1 LISTKKKGDRRNL
14 SVTQFCSVF
23 QQLLKL
29 FPRSEF
35 DGLVNKHSAERH
47 ARGFSSWDQ
56 FVAMEFCQLGRA
68 QSLREICDG
77 LASMEG
83 KTRHL
88 GIDTPKRSTLAYAN
102 EHRPWQLFESVF
114 NSLLGRVRSSL
125 NLGHRFRFKNPLV
138 SMDASVIDLCLTTFD
153 WASYKRRKGAVK
165 LHMLLDHVG
174 LLPVFCVITDGKV
187 HEINIAR
194 GLSFAPGTIVVFDR
208 GYVDYD
214 WFRHLTNEKVWFVTR
229 LRDNAQ
235 FQVVEELATTR
246 PHVISDQVIELKKAS
261 KYGFEPLRL
270 RRVVIQLP
278 GQEAMEFF
286 TNNFRL
292 AAATI
297 AEIYRDRWQIESFFK
312 TIKQNLR
319 IKTFVG
325 TSANAV
331 RTQIWSA
338 MIAILILKFLQLS
351 SSRNWSLSHLV
362 ALVRMHLFSYHDLW
376 KWLDDPFESPPSPP
390 IPQLTLQFG

>member
-1 LISTKKKGDRRNL
+1 
-14 SVTQFCSVF
+14 VTQFCSVF

-35 DGLVNKHSAERH
+35 DGLVSKHSAERH

-114 NSLLGRVRSSL
+114 NNLLGRVRSSL
-125 NLGHRFRFKNPLV
+125 NLGHRFRFKNPLI
-138 SMDASVIDLCLTTFD
+138 SMDASVIDLCLNTFD

-174 LLPVFCVITDGKV
+174 LLPAFCVITDGKV

-214 WFRHLTNEKVWFVTR
+214 WFRRLSNEKVWFVTR

-235 FQVVEELATTR
+235 FRVVEELPTTR
-246 PHVISDQVIELKKAS
+246 SHVISDQVIELEKDT

-270 RRVVIQLP
+270 RRVVIQAP
-278 GQEAMEFF
+278 NETMEFF

-297 AEIYRDRWQIESFFK
+297 AEIYRDRWQIEAFFK

-338 MIAILILKFLQLS
+338 LIAILILKFLQLS

-376 KWLDDPFESPPSPP
+376 KWLDEPFHGSPPVPA
-390 IPQLTLQFG
+390 PQLSLQFG

>member
-1 LISTKKKGDRRNL
+1 VS
-14 SVTQFCSVF
+14 QFCSVY
-23 QQLLKL
+23 QQILKL

-35 DGLVNKHSAERH
+35 DELVRKHSAERH

-56 FVAMEFCQLGRA
+56 HVAMLFSQLGRA

-88 GIDTPKRSTLAYAN
+88 GIQAPKRSTLAYAN
-102 EHRPWQLFESVF
+102 EHRPWQLFESLF
-114 NSLLGRVRSSL
+114 HNLLGHVSSSL
-125 NLGHRFRFKNPLV
+125 NLGHRFRFKNPLL
-138 SMDASVIDLCLTTFD
+138 SMDASVIDLCLASFD

-165 LHMLLDHVG
+165 LHMLLDHAG
-174 LLPVFCVITDGKV
+174 LLPAFCVITDGKV

-194 GLSFAPGTIVVFDR
+194 ELKFAPGTIVVFDR
-208 GYVDYD
+208 GYVDYE
-214 WFRHLTNEKVWFVTR
+214 WFRQLSNEKVWFVTR

-235 FQVVEELATTR
+235 YRVIEALPLNR
-246 PHVISDQVIELKKAS
+246 PHILSDQVIELEKAPA
-261 KYGFEPLRL
+261 YRFEPLRL
-270 RRVVIQLP
+270 RRVVIQLED
-278 GQEAMEFF
+278 GTTMEFF
-286 TNNFRL
+286 TNNFQL
-292 AAATI
+292 AASTI

-338 MIAILILKFLQLS
+338 LIAILILKFLQLS
-351 SSRNWSLSHLV
+351 ARRSWSLSHLV
-362 ALVRMHLFSYHDLW
+362 ALLRMHLFSYRDLW
-376 KWLDDPFESPPSPP
+376 AWLEDPFASPP
-390 IPQLTLQFG
+390 QLPTSQLALQLG

>member
-1 LISTKKKGDRRNL
+1 MS
-14 SVTQFCSVF
+14 QFCSVY

-35 DGLVNKHSAERH
+35 DGLVRKHSAERH

-56 FVAMEFCQLGRA
+56 HVAMLFCQLGRA

-88 GIDTPKRSTLAYAN
+88 GIEPAKRSTLAYAN
-102 EHRPWQLFESVF
+102 EHRPWQLYESVF
-114 NSLLGRVRSSL
+114 AGLLAHVRGSL
-125 NLGHRFRFKNPLV
+125 NLGHRFKFKNPLL
-138 SMDASVIDLCLTTFD
+138 SMDASVIDLCLASFD

-165 LHMLLDHVG
+165 LHMLLDHAG
-174 LLPVFCVITDGKV
+174 LLPKFCILTEGKV

-194 GLSFAPGTIVVFDR
+194 ELRFTAGTIVVFDR
-208 GYVDYD
+208 GYVDYE
-214 WFRHLTNEKVWFVTR
+214 WFRQLTNDKVWFVTR

-235 FQVVEELATTR
+235 YRVVDELPLTR
-246 PHVISDQVIELKKAS
+246 PHILSDQMIELEKS
-261 KYGFEPLRL
+261 REYNFEPLRL
-270 RRVVIQLP
+270 RRVEIQL
-278 GQEAMEFF
+278 EDRTMEFF

-331 RTQIWSA
+331 RTQLWSA
-338 MIAILILKFLQLS
+338 LIAILILKFLQLS
-351 SSRNWSLSHLV
+351 ARRNWSMSHLV
-362 ALVRMHLFSYHDLW
+362 ALIRMHLFSYRDLW
-376 KWLDDPFESPPSPP
+376 KWLDHPFESPPELPT
-390 IPQLTLQFG
+390 PQLALQLG

>member
-1 LISTKKKGDRRNL
+1 MN
-14 SVTQFCSVF
+14 QFCSVF

-29 FPRSEF
+29 FPRTEF
-35 DGLVNKHSAERH
+35 DALVAKHSAERH

-56 FVAMEFCQLGRA
+56 YVAMLFCQLGRA

-88 GIDTPKRSTLAYAN
+88 GIEAPKRSTLAYAN
-102 EHRPWQLFESVF
+102 GHRPWQLFESVF
-114 NSLLGRVRSSL
+114 NGLLGRVRSGL
-125 NLGHRFRFKNPLV
+125 NLGHRFRFKNPLL
-138 SMDASVIDLCLTTFD
+138 SMDASVIELCLASFD
-153 WASYKRRKGAVK
+153 WAAYKRRKGAVK

-174 LLPVFCVITDGKV
+174 LLPAFCLITEGKV

-208 GYVDYD
+208 GYVDYE
-214 WFRHLTNEKVWFVTR
+214 WFGRLSNEKVWFVTR
-229 LRDNAQ
+229 LRDNARYR
-235 FQVVEELATTR
+235 VVEQLPITR
-246 PHVISDQVIELKKAS
+246 SHILSDDLIELEKAPA
-261 KYGFEPLRL
+261 YAFEPLRL
-270 RRVVIQLP
+270 RRVVIQLEE
-278 GQEAMEFF
+278 GTSMQFF
-286 TNNFRL
+286 TNNFGL

-297 AEIYRDRWQIESFFK
+297 AEIYRDRWEIESFFK

-338 MIAILILKFLQLS
+338 LIAILILKFLQLS
-351 SSRNWSLSHLV
+351 SRRNWSLSHLV
-362 ALVRMHLFSYHDLW
+362 ALIRMHLFSYRDLW
-376 KWLDDPFESPPSPP
+376 KWLEDPFDTPPPLPP
-390 IPQLTLQFG
+390 DQLALQLG

>member
-1 LISTKKKGDRRNL
+1 
-14 SVTQFCSVF
+14 VTQFCSVF

-35 DGLVNKHSAERH
+35 DGLVRKHSAERH

-114 NSLLGRVRSSL
+114 NNLLGRVRSSL
-125 NLGHRFRFKNPLV
+125 NLGHRFRFKNPLI
-138 SMDASVIDLCLTTFD
+138 SMDASVIDLCLNTFD

-174 LLPVFCVITDGKV
+174 LLPAFCVITDGKV

-214 WFRHLTNEKVWFVTR
+214 WFRRLSNEKVWFVTR

-235 FQVVEELATTR
+235 FRVVEELPTTR
-246 PHVISDQVIELKKAS
+246 SHVISDQVIELEKDP

-270 RRVVIQLP
+270 RRVVIQAP
-278 GQEAMEFF
+278 NETMEFF

-297 AEIYRDRWQIESFFK
+297 AEIYRDRWQIEAFFK

-338 MIAILILKFLQLS
+338 LIAILILKFLQLS
-351 SSRNWSLSHLV
+351 SSRSWSLSHLV

-376 KWLDDPFESPPSPP
+376 KWLDEPFHSSPRVPA
-390 IPQLTLQFG
+390 PQLSLQFG

>member
-1 LISTKKKGDRRNL
+1 M
-14 SVTQFCSVF
+14 TQFCSVF

-35 DGLVNKHSAERH
+35 DGLVKKHSAERH

-114 NSLLGRVRSSL
+114 NNLLGRVRSSL
-125 NLGHRFRFKNPLV
+125 NLGHRFRFKNPLM
-138 SMDASVIDLCLTTFD
+138 SMDASVIDLCLNTFD
-153 WASYKRRKGAVK
+153 WASYKRRKGAIK

-229 LRDNAQ
+229 LRENAQ
-235 FQVVEELATTR
+235 YEVVEELATTR

-278 GQEAMEFF
+278 GEETMEFF

-362 ALVRMHLFSYHDLW
+362 ALIRMHLFSYHDLW
-376 KWLDDPFESPPSPP
+376 KWLDDPFDTSPPAAA
-390 IPQLTLQFG
+390 PQLTLQFG